1 MEVSLEAHT
10 SSYLVFY
17 IADSAITWTKP
28 LPQYTPLDRAPENIR
43 ITNIQLLNG
52 SAEQRLIWDYSLSG
66 ETLDRVS
73 WEIRRKE
80 DAGALRI
87 GIKRASGSVSISNT
101 ANFLEHFNIS
111 SSDPA
116 TLIIY
121 DVTEADEAL
130 FSCKVG
136 NSSGGVWTD
145 IIQVEIVGEC

>member
-1 MEVSLEAHT
+1 MF
-10 SSYLVFY
+10 YL
-17 IADSAITWTKP
+17 ADSAIRWTKP
-28 LPQYTPLDRAPENIR
+28 LPQYTPLDRAPENVRTTKIK
-43 ITNIQLLNG
+43 LLNG

-66 ETLDRVS
+66 ETLDKVF

-80 DAGALRI
+80 DSSGTRI
-87 GIKRASGSVSISNT
+87 GIKRPSGFVSIS
-101 ANFLEHFNIS
+101 NFLEHFNIS

-130 FSCKVG
+130 FSCKVE
-136 NSSGGVWTD
+136 NSNGDVWTD